1 MLCGGNFI
9 QSILP
14 YKHKE
19 YETISSFSVEWQQR
33 KKFWGWSTTFSVARD
48 RKGFSSPPHHWP
60 ELTRASHFPWTV
72 EIRKLS
78 KLATTTGTATRTAK
92 KIVFDERKTI
102 LNVQY
107 AFLYISLP
115 SLHDYDVKFPHGT
128 FFGSGKH
135 NTTMFSSF
143 FYTWMQSPRI
153 QIQENSLT
161 QDILSKSE

>member
-1 MLCGGNFI
+1 MLCGNFI

-33 KKFWGWSTTFSVARD
+33 KKFWGWNATFSVARD

-92 KIVFDERKTI
+92 KIVLMSEKQFWTCRT
-102 LNVQY
+102 LFCT
-107 AFLYISLP
+107 FLCR
-115 SLHDYDVKFPHGT
+115 HC
-128 FFGSGKH
+128 
-135 NTTMFSSF
+135 TTT
-143 FYTWMQSPRI
+143 TW
-153 QIQENSLT
+153 NSLT
-161 QDILSKSE
+161 GRFMEVVNTTRPCFLPSFILGFSLQEFKSRKIHFHRTF